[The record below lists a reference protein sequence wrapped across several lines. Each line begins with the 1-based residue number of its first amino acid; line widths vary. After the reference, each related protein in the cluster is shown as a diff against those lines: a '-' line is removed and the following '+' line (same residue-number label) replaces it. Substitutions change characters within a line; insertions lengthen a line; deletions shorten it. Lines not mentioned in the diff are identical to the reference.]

1 MVFGGL
7 TLGVVVG
14 YIVSLALS
22 RVNDYLVETAM
33 TVVVAYG
40 TYLLAE
46 RVGVSGVIAVVV
58 AGLVVGN
65 VGRTT
70 AMSPSTRV
78 AVASSWE
85 FFGFLA
91 NSLLFLLIGLEL
103 NIQQLGEFWVPTV
116 LAIAS
121 VLVVRVVVVSASSVL
136 LRYIHRPI
144 PLSWQIVLTWGGLRG
159 SLALAMALSLP
170 AFIAPGEPFPDHNLL
185 QVATFGV
192 IIFSLLVQGLSIE
205 PLLAR
210 LGLISR
216 HTWQE
221 EYGELAVRKGMAAA
235 AMAEVER
242 MVKTGGLSPDA
253 ANQLKESY
261 QSHIESL
268 DRDLNDLNLRDEDL
282 RREHMRA
289 VKRHLLQIEKG
300 VVRQRNLDGV
310 IAEETMRQLIGEL
323 DSQLL
328 ALDQGEDVAIPAE
341 PNASAPGAVRSTVD
355 TQLT

>member
-1 MVFGGL
+1 M
-7 TLGVVVG
+7 
-14 YIVSLALS
+14 
-22 RVNDYLVETAM
+22 
-33 TVVVAYG
+33 
-40 TYLLAE
+40 
-46 RVGVSGVIAVVV
+46 SGVIAVVV

-103 NIQQLGEFWVPTV
+103 NIQQLGEFWVPTA
-116 LAIAS
+116 LAIIS
-121 VLVVRVVVVSASSVL
+121 VLVVRIVVVSASSLL

-144 PLSWQIVLTWGGLRG
+144 PFGWQVVLAWGGLRG

-170 AFIAPGEPFPDHNLL
+170 ALIAPGEPFPDRNLL

-192 IIFSLLVQGLSIE
+192 IIFSLLVQGLTIE

-210 LGLISR
+210 LGLISG

-235 AMAEVER
+235 AMLEVER
-242 MVKTGGLSPDA
+242 MLKTGGLSPGA
-253 ANQLKESY
+253 AS
-261 QSHIESL
+261 
-268 DRDLNDLNLRDEDL
+268 
-282 RREHMRA
+282 
-289 VKRHLLQIEKG
+289 LLQKST
-300 VVRQRNLDGV
+300 R
-310 IAEETMRQLIGEL
+310 
-323 DSQLL
+323 L
-328 ALDQGEDVAIPAE
+328 ASKTSTAI
-341 PNASAPGAVRSTVD
+341 
-355 TQLT
+355 